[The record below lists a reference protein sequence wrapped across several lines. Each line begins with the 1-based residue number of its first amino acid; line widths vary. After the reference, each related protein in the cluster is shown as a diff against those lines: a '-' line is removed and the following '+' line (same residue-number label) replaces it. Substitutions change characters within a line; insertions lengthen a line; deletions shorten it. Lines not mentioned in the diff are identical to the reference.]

1 MIFLG
6 NFLPAYSL
14 DLKQEDQYR
23 YGTPFPCIFCIA
35 MSRTKRFLS
44 YGTESRVKV
53 ARSAT
58 GSSNTKARN
67 RKLLS
72 GPTNVSNRTMTYAY
86 PLTDLGPTSALATHT
101 VFRANSVYDPDY
113 SWGGDQC
120 YGHVS
125 MTDRFER
132 YYVKKS
138 KFTLLGGDYEVDTSV
153 AQVYAYIWADTTD
166 TFGGGNNLNTIHGM
180 CTANGGR
187 FLRFPI
193 RN

>member
-1 MIFLG
+1 MLIVYIYGRWSPGPHDFLG

-72 GPTNVSNRTMTYAY
+72 GPTNVSNRTMT
-86 PLTDLGPTSALATHT
+86 LRIS
-101 VFRANSVYDPDY
+101 
-113 SWGGDQC
+113 
-120 YGHVS
+120 
-125 MTDRFER
+125 
-132 YYVKKS
+132 
-138 KFTLLGGDYEVDTSV
+138 
-153 AQVYAYIWADTTD
+153 
-166 TFGGGNNLNTIHGM
+166 
-180 CTANGGR
+180 ANGFGSNVCVGHSHGVSGK
-187 FLRFPI
+187 FGL
-193 RN
+193 